1 MESKKRTKF
10 NPASEITGK
19 QMYEIAEESRKEY
32 TEEPIE
38 GFGLRELDYIM
49 ELDIQEYSRVR
60 KEIDR
65 LVRLTEDICL
75 HYKEVKDC
83 YDLTLERMECH
94 EASKHFEDYMNKP
107 ITSTKYVRDEIKKNH
122 FSSMFG
128 KMLTPESGTRQTHA
142 LPYVDTDSVIDGT
155 DKTLCMYDYAKEIV
169 EMSDDMI
176 DYCKRV
182 HNGKDEAE
190 CAMCT
195 EVLCSQS
202 GVNNK

>member
-1 MESKKRTKF
+1 MNKTDYKRDYIQIPTRDYNRLPIF
-10 NPASEITGK
+10 ETNVMDTLDDISVMRA
-19 QMYEIAEESRKEY
+19 MIA
-32 TEEPIE
+32 
-38 GFGLRELDYIM
+38 GLRKYADYLEHIT
-49 ELDIQEYSRVR
+49 
-60 KEIDR
+60 KER
-65 LVRLTEDICL
+65 ETEIWDS
-75 HYKEVKDC
+75 
-83 YDLTLERMECH
+83 MECH

-107 ITSTKYVRDEIKKNH
+107 
-122 FSSMFG
+122 
-128 KMLTPESGTRQTHA
+128 ESGSRHTHA
-142 LPYVDTDSVIDGT
+142 LPYFDTDSVIDGT

-176 DYCKRV
+176 DYCKRI